1 MKQLVT
7 FKKVGRERGHALKEL
22 EAKTGIKYSRI
33 NGLENIKEHI
43 WKGDVMRLEKVLSFP
58 EGGIVDEN
66 GMAKLEE

>member
-1 MKQLVT
+1 METVLKNAR
-7 FKKVGRERGHALKEL
+7 RESGHSLREL

-33 NGLENIKEHI
+33 SRLENRQERI
-43 WKGDVMRLEKVLSFP
+43 WKGDVMCLEKVLSFP

>member
-1 MKQLVT
+1 MLVT
-7 FKKVGRERGHALKEL
+7 ILKKVRMGSGYSLRDL

-33 NGLENIKEHI
+33 NRLENRQERI
-43 WKGDVMRLEKVLSFP
+43 WKGDVMRLGKVLSFP